1 MPSTARE
8 ARIAALEAELSA
20 LRGDSRRKV
29 HYDHNEP
36 LEDPYAHTGVDPWGG
51 WRSGWKSPTRPRVRF
66 GVSWSVRENIE
77 PAAVERSG
85 RCEPSGRHV
94 KGDKEMNNMICKTE
108 LEWLRAKWMQLH
120 AFTRPSEADMERF
133 TAPELTAE
141 EIKDRAFEDLDDLIE
156 YVRPVEA

>member
-1 MPSTARE
+1 
-8 ARIAALEAELSA
+8 
-20 LRGDSRRKV
+20 
-29 HYDHNEP
+29 
-36 LEDPYAHTGVDPWGG
+36 
-51 WRSGWKSPTRPRVRF
+51 
-66 GVSWSVRENIE
+66 
-77 PAAVERSG
+77 
-85 RCEPSGRHV
+85 
-94 KGDKEMNNMICKTE
+94 MICKTE